1 MTWAEIVVLIV
12 SGFLVGFI
20 NTLAGGGT
28 IITISL
34 LIFLG
39 LPATV
44 ANGTNRVAVLLQT
57 FVAVVTFRK
66 KRILDIRKG
75 LLLCFPTVIG
85 SIVGSMTATHLEES
99 VLEKVIAAAMFIM
112 LFFIVYKPER
122 WLKSQTHLIDQK
134 LQWFHYA
141 AYLIIGFYGGFI
153 HIGVGFIMIAA
164 LVLLSGYDLLKA
176 NAIKNLLVLAYA
188 PFSLAIFVYYGQVNW
203 HYGLILSI
211 GNVLGA
217 FLASRYAV
225 TLGTNFIRYVIIVVI
240 LITVLQLLGV
250 YNFASIFK
258 FVLSK

>member
-1 MTWAEIVVLIV
+1 MTAAEIIVLIV
-12 SGFLVGFI
+12 SGILVGFI

-44 ANGTNRVAVLLQT
+44 ANGTNRIAVLLQT

-66 KRILDIRKG
+66 KRILDVKKG
-75 LLLCFPTVIG
+75 VLLCFPTVIG
-85 SIVGSMTATHLEES
+85 SIVGSMTATHLDAS
-99 VLEKVIAAAMFIM
+99 VLEKIIAGAMFLM
-112 LFFIVYKPER
+112 LFFVVYKPEK
-122 WLKSQTHLIDQK
+122 WLKSQEHLVEQK
-134 LQWFHYA
+134 LQWYHYL

-153 HIGVGFIMIAA
+153 HIGIGFFMIAA
-164 LVLLSGYDLLKA
+164 LVFMSGYDLLKA

-203 HYGLILSI
+203 AYGLILSI
-211 GNVLGA
+211 GNVIGA
-217 FLASRYAV
+217 FFASRYAV
-225 TLGTNFIRYVIIVVI
+225 SLGTNFIRYVIIVVI

-258 FVLSK
+258 FVLAK